1 MILNCA
7 QTNLGCSPIT
17 LIFPDTLIF
26 VPPSQRLI
34 LYILALLFSVSS
46 HFCCFISEG
55 AQSRSSH
62 ILLIRPSPAT
72 LCPEIWSGIKEHL
85 LPEQQWMIIGA
96 IDLLLHHL
104 FNGLMEGFFLENFL
118 LLVSPYKFS
127 SIFWPTSVPTRSIS
141 HTSL

>member
-46 HFCCFISEG
+46 HFCCFISLSYFLKVLNQDLPTFCSYAPPLPHY
-55 AQSRSSH
+55 AQ
-62 ILLIRPSPAT
+62 
-72 LCPEIWSGIKEHL
+72 K
-85 LPEQQWMIIGA
+85 
-96 IDLLLHHL
+96 
-104 FNGLMEGFFLENFL
+104 FGLVL
-118 LLVSPYKFS
+118 
-127 SIFWPTSVPTRSIS
+127 RSICYQS
-141 HTSL
+141 SNG